1 MKKIAFFFVTLFS
14 LASLAQTKVE
24 QYVPGN
30 DLGTATYYLPKT
42 ALNFSVKVIKETFT
56 PGELSKYA
64 KHFLRLENVGMKNK
78 TRWQLKSI
86 TMNAEGV
93 PDPKLIFT
101 IRVKDKS
108 IAPLLQLNSKGIIEA
123 INKDV
128 IALDKKPTKKVEKT
142 GGKKVLRPS
151 DFLTQEILTTSS
163 SAKMAE
169 MIAQE
174 IYAIREM
181 RNNILRGQAD
191 NVPQDGAALKM
202 ILENLEQQETAL
214 KEMFA
219 GKTTTEEKTYHFSL
233 LPTKSISQEIL
244 FRFSN
249 YYGVVAADDLSGAPY
264 FLSLTD
270 LKTVPPLSEE
280 ALKNRAKGK
289 IEGVVYNVP
298 GMAKI
303 RLYTDDV
310 ELLTK
315 KIPLAQFGNQETL
328 GEKLFNKKATTK
340 VTFDPTTGGLLKI
353 ERE

>member
-1 MKKIAFFFVTLFS
+1 MKKIAFLFVTFIS
-14 LASLAQTKVE
+14 LVNLAQTKVE
-24 QYVPGN
+24 KYVPGN

-42 ALNFSVKVIKETFT
+42 ALNFSVKVVKETFT
-56 PGELSKYA
+56 PGELSQYA

-86 TMNAEGV
+86 TMDTEGV

-128 IALDKKPTKKVEKT
+128 IALDKKPTKKAKKT
-142 GGKKVLRPS
+142 GRKKVLRPS
-151 DFLTQEILTTSS
+151 DFLTEEILTTSS

-174 IYAIREM
+174 IYAVREM
-181 RNNILRGQAD
+181 RNNILRGQAE

-219 GKTTTEEKTYHFSL
+219 GKTTTEEKTYHFAV
-233 LPTKSISQEIL
+233 LPTKSISQEVL

-280 ALKNRAKGK
+280 ALKDRAKGK

-298 GMAKI
+298 GMAKV
-303 RLYTDDV
+303 RLYTDDA
-310 ELLTK
+310 ELLSK
-315 KIPLAQFGNQETL
+315 NIPLAQFGNQETL
-328 GEKLFNKKATTK
+328 GEKLFNKKARTK
-340 VTFDPTTGGLLKI
+340 VTFDPKTGGLLKI